1 MKVMVSSTGDGLDA
15 EMDPRFGRC
24 QYFVLV
30 DTDTMTA
37 ETHANPGGSA
47 SGGAGFQA
55 AQFCSDVG
63 AQAVIS
69 GSFGPN
75 AFNTLQEAGIKMY
88 PAGGGKIRHLIEA
101 LRNGELKE
109 MEGAGPRGY

>member
-1 MKVMVSSTGDGLDA
+1 MKVIVSSAGGGLDA
-15 EMDPRFGRC
+15 KMDPRFGRC

-30 DTDTMTA
+30 DAETMTA

-75 AFNTLQEAGIKMY
+75 AFNTLQEAGIRMY
-88 PAGGGKIRHLIEA
+88 PAGGGKIRDLVEA
-101 LRNGELKE
+101 LRKGKLRE
-109 MEGAGPRGY
+109 MEGAGPVGH

>member
-1 MKVMVSSTGDGLDA
+1 MKVIVSSTGEGLDA

-37 ETHANPGGSA
+37 ETHPNPGANA

-55 AQFCSDVG
+55 AQFCSDMG

-88 PAGGGKIRHLIEA
+88 PASGGTVRELAEA
-101 LRNGELKE
+101 LLSGKLVEATN
-109 MEGAGPRGY
+109 AGPRGH

>member
-1 MKVMVSSTGDGLDA
+1 MKVIVSSSGEGLDA

-30 DTDTMTA
+30 DAETMSA
-37 ETHANPGGSA
+37 ETHKNPGGSA

-55 AQFCSDVG
+55 VQFCSDMG
-63 AQAVIS
+63 AEAVIS

-75 AFNTLQEAGIKMY
+75 AYYTLQEAGIKMY
-88 PAGGGKIRHLIEA
+88 PATGGPVKELVEA
-101 LRNGELKE
+101 LKKGELKE
-109 MEGAGPRGY
+109 MESAGPRGH